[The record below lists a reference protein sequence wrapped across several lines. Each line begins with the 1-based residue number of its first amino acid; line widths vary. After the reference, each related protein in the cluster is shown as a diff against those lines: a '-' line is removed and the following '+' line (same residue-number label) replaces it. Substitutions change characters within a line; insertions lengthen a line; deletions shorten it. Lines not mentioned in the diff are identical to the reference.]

1 MQVMKWLM
9 PRKRLKMIILM
20 KKDGWMW
27 MWMYASQPVVGYQP
41 NVESKKDK
49 KLLILF
55 PHTIV
60 DPRAVVIH
68 LLDAS
73 AEENIKHQDRNNG
86 TYLWQT
92 EQW

>member
-1 MQVMKWLM
+1 M
-9 PRKRLKMIILM
+9 PRKMLKMRIMMM
-20 KKDGWMW
+20 KWMVR
-27 MWMYASQPVVGYQP
+27 MDVPVPGYKP

-73 AEENIKHQDRNNG
+73 LAD
-86 TYLWQT
+86 
-92 EQW
+92 

>member
-1 MQVMKWLM
+1 M
-9 PRKRLKMIILM
+9 R
-20 KKDGWMW
+20 GS
-27 MWMYASQPVVGYQP
+27 SQPVPGNKP
-41 NVESKKDK
+41 NVESKKHK

-73 AEENIKHQDRNNG
+73 REEENVKTKQAEFRTD
-86 TYLWQT
+86 L
-92 EQW
+92 